1 MESQLNLLKKFLNSS
16 TSGAGKDCIFFC
28 YMSQPLSTGVSPV
41 QYRGRRQSCLCMTF
55 FCKGVDGRDGRDG
68 KDGKDLMSL
77 NIIKDVINQTVTK
90 GERIPGAMQLWHNLL
105 CLFI

>member
-1 MESQLNLLKKFLNSS
+1 MESQLVKKVFKLINLGSRQRLH
-16 TSGAGKDCIFFC
+16 FFC
-28 YMSQPLSTGVSPV
+28 HMSQLLSIGVSPV
-41 QYRGRRQSCLCMTF
+41 QYRGRRRSCLCMTF